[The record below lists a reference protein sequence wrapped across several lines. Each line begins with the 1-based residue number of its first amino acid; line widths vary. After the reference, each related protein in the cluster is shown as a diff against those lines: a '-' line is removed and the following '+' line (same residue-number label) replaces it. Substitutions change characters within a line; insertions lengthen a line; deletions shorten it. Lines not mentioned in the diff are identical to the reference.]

1 MSNLAAM
8 LRLPANLKSTQWQ
21 ILAGPILILL
31 ILSMMVLPLPAFILD
46 LLFTFNIAL
55 SIMVL
60 LVAMFTQ
67 RTLEFAAFP
76 TILLFTTLLRL
87 ALNVAS
93 TRIILMEG
101 HTGAA
106 AAGKVVEAFG
116 HFLVGGNFAIG
127 IVVFVILVI
136 INFMVITKGAGR
148 IAEVGARFV
157 LDGMPGKQMAIDAD
171 LNAGLI
177 GEDEAKKRRSEVT
190 QEADFYGSMDGAS
203 KFVRG
208 DAIAG
213 ILIMVIN
220 VVGGLLVGVLQ
231 HGMSMGHA
239 AESYTLLTIGDG
251 LVAQIPALVIS
262 TAAGVIVT
270 RVSTDQD
277 VGEQMVNQLFS
288 NPSVM
293 LLSAAVLGLLGLVP
307 GMPNLV
313 FLLFTAGLL
322 GLAWWIRGREQKAPA
337 EAKPVKMAE
346 NNTVVEATW
355 NDVQLEDSLGMEVG
369 YRLIPMVDFQQD
381 GELLGRIRSIR
392 KKFAQEMGFLPPVV
406 HIRDNMDLQP
416 ARYRI
421 LMKGVEIGSG
431 DAYPGR
437 WLAIN
442 PGTAAGTLPGEATV
456 DPAFGLNAIWIESAL
471 KEQAQI
477 QGYTVVEAST
487 VVATHLNHLIS
498 QHAAELFGRQEAQ
511 QLLDRVAQE
520 MPKLTED
527 LVPGVVTLTTLHKVL
542 QNLLDEKVT
551 IRDMRTILETLAE
564 HAPIQSDPHELTAV
578 VRVALGRAITQK
590 WFPGKDEVHVI
601 GLDTP
606 LERLLLQALQ
616 GGGGLEPGLADR
628 LLAQTQEALS
638 RQEMLGAVVGVQP
651 FGGEGLSGTGPKAGG
666 PLYLYRLLANRP
678 ESALAVTLARQDAE
692 YPVDAQLKAALTQP
706 LNALREWAANRPELQ
721 ALCTQYGELAQAGTQ
736 RLLPGPTGERNTWT
750 LLPRERVL
758 CIADDEQDALTQ
770 LAAVLAV
777 GSQVLWPDD
786 ALHRQLVKALPSAV
800 SERIQLAKAEN
811 ITAQPFDAVIF
822 HGDSDQLRALC
833 EAVAARDGAIVSV
846 QGFARGESNILLER
860 LYIERSLSVNTAA
873 AGGNASLM
881 TIG

>member
-1 MSNLAAM
+1 MANLAAL
-8 LRLPANLKSTQWQ
+8 LRLPGNMKDSQMKV
-21 ILAGPILILL
+21 LAGPLLILM
-31 ILSMMVLPLPAFILD
+31 ILSMMVLPLPPFILD

-76 TILLFTTLLRL
+76 TILLFSTLLRL

-93 TRIILMEG
+93 TRVILLDG

-106 AAGKVVEAFG
+106 AAGQVVEAFG

-127 IVVFVILVI
+127 IVVFIILII

-177 GEDEAKKRRSEVT
+177 GEEEAKKRRSEVT

-213 ILIMVIN
+213 IMIMIIN
-220 VVGGLLVGVLQ
+220 VVGGLLVGVVQ
-231 HGMSMGHA
+231 HGMPFGAA

-288 NPSVM
+288 NPRVM
-293 LLSAAVLGLLGLVP
+293 MLSAGVLGLLGLVP

-313 FLLFTAGLL
+313 FLLFTAALL
-322 GLAWWIRGREQKAPA
+322 GLAWWQRGREMKPKAAASQAIPRA
-337 EAKPVKMAE
+337 QETAA
-346 NNTVVEATW
+346 TVEATW
-355 NDVQLEDSLGMEVG
+355 GDVQLEDSLGMEVG
-369 YRLIPMVDFQQD
+369 YRLIPMVDSTQD

-406 HIRDNMDLQP
+406 HIRDNMDMP
-416 ARYRI
+416 AARYRI

-437 WLAIN
+437 WMAIN
-442 PGTAAGTLPGEATV
+442 PGTAAGSLPGEPTV
-456 DPAFGLNAIWIESAL
+456 DPAFGLAAIWIDSAL

-477 QGYTVVEAST
+477 QGFTVVEAST
-487 VVATHLNHLIS
+487 VVATHLNHLIGQYAS
-498 QHAAELFGRQEAQ
+498 ELFGRQEAQ
-511 QLLDRVAQE
+511 QLLDRVSQE

-527 LVPGVVTLTTLHKVL
+527 LVPGVVSLTTLHKVL
-542 QNLLDEKVT
+542 QNLLAERVS
-551 IRDMRTILETLAE
+551 IRDMRTIIETLAE
-564 HAPIQSDPHELTAV
+564 HAPVQNDPHELTTV
-578 VRVALGRAITQK
+578 VRVALGRAITQQ
-590 WFPGKDEVHVI
+590 WFPGNGEVQVI
-601 GLDTP
+601 GLDAT

-628 LLAQTQEALS
+628 LLEQAQRALQN
-638 RQEMLGAVVGVQP
+638 QEMLGAPPV
-651 FGGEGLSGTGPKAGG
+651 
-666 PLYLYRLLANRP
+666 LLVNHP
-678 ESALAVTLARQDAE
+678 
-692 YPVDAQLKAALTQP
+692 
-706 LNALREWAANRPELQ
+706 
-721 ALCTQYGELAQAGTQ
+721 
-736 RLLPGPTGERNTWT
+736 
-750 LLPRERVL
+750 
-758 CIADDEQDALTQ
+758 
-770 LAAVLAV
+770 
-777 GSQVLWPDD
+777 
-786 ALHRQLVKALPSAV
+786 
-800 SERIQLAKAEN
+800 
-811 ITAQPFDAVIF
+811 
-822 HGDSDQLRALC
+822 LRALL
-833 EAVAARDGAIVSV
+833 ARFLRRNLPQLVV
-846 QGFARGESNILLER
+846 LSNMELTDNRHIR
-860 LYIERSLSVNTAA
+860 MTA
-873 AGGNASLM
+873 
-881 TIG
+881 TIGGH

>member
-1 MSNLAAM
+1 MANLLAT
-8 LRLPANLKSTQWQ
+8 LRLPASMKSGQWQ
-21 ILAGPILILL
+21 ILAGPILILM

-67 RTLEFAAFP
+67 KTLEFAAFP

-93 TRIILMEG
+93 TRIILMDG
-101 HTGAA
+101 HTGGA

-127 IVVFVILVI
+127 IVVFIILVI

-177 GEDEAKKRRSEVT
+177 GEEEAKKRRSEVT

-208 DAIAG
+208 DAVAG
-213 ILIMVIN
+213 LMIMVIN
-220 VVGGLLVGVLQ
+220 VVGGLLVGMLQ
-231 HGMSMGHA
+231 HDMPFGAA
-239 AESYTLLTIGDG
+239 AETYTLLTIGDG

-270 RVSTDQD
+270 RVATDQD
-277 VGEQMVNQLFS
+277 VGEQMVTQLFN
-288 NPSVM
+288 NPRVM
-293 LLSAAVLGLLGLVP
+293 LLSAGVLGLLGMVP
-307 GMPNLV
+307 GMPNFV
-313 FLLFTAGLL
+313 FLLFTAALL
-322 GLAWWIRGREQKAPA
+322 GLAWWMRGRQMEQPAAPSA
-337 EAKPVKMAE
+337 PVKPQE
-346 NNTVVEATW
+346 NPQAVEATW

-392 KKFAQEMGFLPPVV
+392 KKFAQDMGFLPPVV
-406 HIRDNMDLQP
+406 HIRDNMDLPP

-442 PGTAAGTLPGEATV
+442 PGTAAGTLPGEATI
-456 DPAFGLNAIWIESAL
+456 DPAFGLAATWIESAL

-477 QGYTVVEAST
+477 QGFTVVEAST
-487 VVATHLNHLIS
+487 VVATHLNHLIG
-498 QHAAELFGRQEAQ
+498 QFAPELFGRQEAQ
-511 QLLDRVAQE
+511 QLLDRVTQE

-542 QNLLDEKVT
+542 QNLLAEKVP

-564 HAPIQSDPHELTAV
+564 HAPIQNDPHELTAV
-578 VRVALGRAITQK
+578 VRVALGRAITQQ
-590 WFPGKDEVHVI
+590 WFPGNGEVQVI
-601 GLDTP
+601 GLDAA

-628 LLAQTQEALS
+628 LLEQAQEALK
-638 RQEMLGAVVGVQP
+638 RQEMLGAPPVLLVNHALRP
-651 FGGEGLSGTGPKAGG
+651 
-666 PLYLYRLLANRP
+666 LLARF
-678 ESALAVTLARQDAE
+678 
-692 YPVDAQLKAALTQP
+692 
-706 LNALREWAANRPELQ
+706 LR
-721 ALCTQYGELAQAGTQ
+721 
-736 RLLPGPTGERNTWT
+736 
-750 LLPRERVL
+750 
-758 CIADDEQDALTQ
+758 
-770 LAAVLAV
+770 
-777 GSQVLWPDD
+777 
-786 ALHRQLVKALPSAV
+786 
-800 SERIQLAKAEN
+800 
-811 ITAQPFDAVIF
+811 
-822 HGDSDQLRALC
+822 
-833 EAVAARDGAIVSV
+833 
-846 QGFARGESNILLER
+846 
-860 LYIERSLSVNTAA
+860 RSLPQLMVLSSLELSENRNIRMTA
-873 AGGNASLM
+873 
-881 TIG
+881 TIGAK

>member
-1 MSNLAAM
+1 MANLAEK
-8 LRLPANLKSTQWQ
+8 LRLPGNFKDTQWQ
-21 ILAGPILILL
+21 VLAGPVLIML

-76 TILLFTTLLRL
+76 TILLFSTLLRL

-93 TRIILMEG
+93 TRIILLEG
-101 HTGAA
+101 HTGAD
-106 AAGKVVEAFG
+106 AAGRVVEAFG

-127 IVVFVILVI
+127 IVVFIILVL

-177 GEDEAKKRRSEVT
+177 GEDEAKKRRAEVT

-220 VVGGLLVGVLQ
+220 IIGGLLVGVVQ
-231 HGMSMGHA
+231 HGMELGAA

-270 RVSTDQD
+270 RVGTDQD
-277 VGEQMVNQLFS
+277 VGEQMVTQLFK
-288 NPSVM
+288 NPRVLM
-293 LLSAAVLGLLGLVP
+293 LSGGVIGLLGLVP

-313 FLLFTAGLL
+313 FLLFTAALL
-322 GLAWWIRGREQKAPA
+322 GLAWWLRGREMQPKKPTEASSLVKTQETPA
-337 EAKPVKMAE
+337 
-346 NNTVVEATW
+346 TVEASWT
-355 NDVQLEDSLGMEVG
+355 DVQLEDSLGMEVG
-369 YRLIPMVDFQQD
+369 YRLIPMVDHLQN

-392 KKFAQEMGFLPPVV
+392 KKVAQEVGFLPPVV
-406 HIRDNMDLQP
+406 HIRDNMELPP

-431 DAYPGR
+431 EAYPGR

-442 PGTAAGTLPGEATV
+442 PGTAAGTLPGEQTV
-456 DPAFGLNAIWIESAL
+456 DPAFGLAAIWIDSAL

-477 QGYTVVEAST
+477 QGFTVVEAST
-487 VVATHLNHLIS
+487 VVATHLNHLIGQFAS
-498 QHAAELFGRQEAQ
+498 ELFGRQETQ
-511 QLLDRVAQE
+511 QLLDRVSQE

-527 LVPGVVTLTTLHKVL
+527 FVPGVVSLTTLHKVL
-542 QNLLDEKVT
+542 QNLLAERVS
-551 IRDMRTILETLAE
+551 IRDMRTIVETLAE
-564 HAPIQSDPHELTAV
+564 HAPAQSDPYELTTV
-578 VRVALGRAITQK
+578 VRVALGRAITQQ
-590 WFPGKDEVHVI
+590 WFPGNGEVQVI
-601 GLDTP
+601 GLDAT

-628 LLAQTQEALS
+628 LLVQAQGALQQ
-638 RQEMLGAVVGVQP
+638 QEMAGAPPV
-651 FGGEGLSGTGPKAGG
+651 
-666 PLYLYRLLANRP
+666 LLVNHP
-678 ESALAVTLARQDAE
+678 
-692 YPVDAQLKAALTQP
+692 
-706 LNALREWAANRPELQ
+706 
-721 ALCTQYGELAQAGTQ
+721 
-736 RLLPGPTGERNTWT
+736 
-750 LLPRERVL
+750 
-758 CIADDEQDALTQ
+758 
-770 LAAVLAV
+770 
-777 GSQVLWPDD
+777 
-786 ALHRQLVKALPSAV
+786 
-800 SERIQLAKAEN
+800 
-811 ITAQPFDAVIF
+811 
-822 HGDSDQLRALC
+822 LRALL
-833 EAVAARDGAIVSV
+833 ARFLRRNLPQLIVL
-846 QGFARGESNILLER
+846 SNMELTDNRQIR
-860 LYIERSLSVNTAA
+860 MTA
-873 AGGNASLM
+873 
-881 TIG
+881 TIGGK

>member
-1 MSNLAAM
+1 MYI
-8 LRLPANLKSTQWQ
+8 RE
-21 ILAGPILILL
+21 
-31 ILSMMVLPLPAFILD
+31 
-46 LLFTFNIAL
+46 
-55 SIMVL
+55 
-60 LVAMFTQ
+60 
-67 RTLEFAAFP
+67 TLEFSVFP
-76 TILLFTTLLRL
+76 SLLLITTLFRL
-87 ALNVAS
+87 GLNISS
-93 TRIILMEG
+93 TRKILFDNG
-101 HTGAA
+101 Y
-106 AAGKVVEAFG
+106 AGQVVKTFG
-116 HFLVGGNFAIG
+116 Q
-127 IVVFVILVI
+127 FVIRGNAVIGFIIFLIIVLVQFI
-136 INFMVITKGAGR
+136 VITKGSER
-148 IAEVGARFV
+148 VAEVAARFT
-157 LDGMPGKQMAIDAD
+157 LDAMPGKQMAIDAD
-171 LNAGLI
+171 LNSGLI
-177 GEDEAKKRRSEVT
+177 DEQQARERRSKI
-190 QEADFYGSMDGAS
+190 QREADFFGSMDGAT
-203 KFVRG
+203 KFVKG
-208 DAIAG
+208 DAI
-213 ILIMVIN
+213 ISIIITFIN
-220 VVGGLLVGVLQ
+220 FVGGLIVGIMNSQ
-231 HGMSMGHA
+231 GSIQDIMQI
-239 AESYTLLTIGDG
+239 YTTSTIGDG

-293 LLSAAVLGLLGLVP
+293 LLSATVLGLLGLVP

-337 EAKPVKMAE
+337 EPKPVKMAE

-542 QNLLDEKVT
+542 QNLLDEKVP

-578 VRVALGRAITQK
+578 VRVALGRAITQQ

-638 RQEMLGAVVGVQP
+638 RQEMLGAPPV
-651 FGGEGLSGTGPKAGG
+651 
-666 PLYLYRLLANRP
+666 LLVNH
-678 ESALAVTLARQDAE
+678 
-692 YPVDAQLKAALTQP
+692 
-706 LNALREWAANRPELQ
+706 ALRP
-721 ALCTQYGELAQAGTQ
+721 
-736 RLLPGPTGERNTWT
+736 LLSRF
-750 LLPRERVL
+750 LRRSLP
-758 CIADDEQDALTQ
+758 
-770 LAAVLAV
+770 
-777 GSQVLWPDD
+777 
-786 ALHRQLVKALPSAV
+786 QLVVLSNLEL
-800 SERIQLAKAEN
+800 SDNRHIRM
-811 ITAQPFDAVIF
+811 TAI
-822 HGDSDQLRALC
+822 
-833 EAVAARDGAIVSV
+833 I
-846 QGFARGESNILLER
+846 
-860 LYIERSLSVNTAA
+860 
-873 AGGNASLM
+873 GGK
-881 TIG
+881 

>member
-1 MSNLAAM
+1 MANLVAM
-8 LRLPANLKSTQWQ
+8 LRLPTNMKAGQWQ
-21 ILAGPILILL
+21 ILAGPVLIML
-31 ILSMMVLPLPAFILD
+31 ILSMMVLPLPAFVLD

-55 SIMVL
+55 SVMVL

-67 RTLEFAAFP
+67 RTLDFAAFP

-127 IVVFVILVI
+127 IVVFIILVI

-177 GEDEAKKRRSEVT
+177 GEDEAKRRRSEVT

-208 DAIAG
+208 DAVAG
-213 ILIMVIN
+213 LLIMAIN
-220 VVGGLLVGVLQ
+220 IIGGLLVGVVQ
-231 HGMSMGHA
+231 HGMPVGNA

-251 LVAQIPALVIS
+251 LVAQIPSLVIS

-277 VGEQMVNQLFS
+277 VGEQMVTQLFA
-288 NPSVM
+288 NPRVM
-293 LLSAAVLGLLGLVP
+293 LLCAGVLGLLGMVP
-307 GMPNLV
+307 GMPNFV
-313 FLLFTAGLL
+313 FLLFTAALL
-322 GLAWWIRGREQKAPA
+322 GLAWWMRGRQ
-337 EAKPVKMAE
+337 MAE
-346 NNTVVEATW
+346 PQTPQPVVVPENPQAVEASW
-355 NDVQLEDSLGMEVG
+355 RDVQLEDTLGMEVG
-369 YRLIPMVDFQQD
+369 YRLIPMVDSQQD

-406 HIRDNMDLQP
+406 HIRDNMDLPP

-421 LMKGVEIGSG
+421 LLKGVEIGNG

-442 PGTAAGTLPGEATV
+442 PGTAAGNLPGEKTI
-456 DPAFGLNAIWIESAL
+456 DPAFGLEAVWIESAL

-477 QGYTVVEAST
+477 QGFTVVEAST
-487 VVATHLNHLIS
+487 VVATHLNHLINLY
-498 QHAAELFGRQEAQ
+498 APELFGRQEAQ
-511 QLLDRVAQE
+511 QLLDRVNQE

-542 QNLLDEKVT
+542 QNLLAEKVP

-564 HAPIQSDPHELTAV
+564 HAPIQTDPAELTTV
-578 VRVALGRAITQK
+578 LRVALGRAITQQ
-590 WFPGKDEVHVI
+590 WFPGTDEVKVI
-601 GLDTP
+601 GLDAG

-628 LLAQTQEALS
+628 LLEQSSEALQ
-638 RQEMLGAVVGVQP
+638 RQEMLGAPPVLLVNHALRP
-651 FGGEGLSGTGPKAGG
+651 
-666 PLYLYRLLANRP
+666 LLARF
-678 ESALAVTLARQDAE
+678 
-692 YPVDAQLKAALTQP
+692 
-706 LNALREWAANRPELQ
+706 LR
-721 ALCTQYGELAQAGTQ
+721 
-736 RLLPGPTGERNTWT
+736 
-750 LLPRERVL
+750 
-758 CIADDEQDALTQ
+758 
-770 LAAVLAV
+770 
-777 GSQVLWPDD
+777 
-786 ALHRQLVKALPSAV
+786 
-800 SERIQLAKAEN
+800 
-811 ITAQPFDAVIF
+811 
-822 HGDSDQLRALC
+822 
-833 EAVAARDGAIVSV
+833 
-846 QGFARGESNILLER
+846 
-860 LYIERSLSVNTAA
+860 RSLPDLVVLSNLELSDNRQIRMTA
-873 AGGNASLM
+873 
-881 TIG
+881 TIGGK

>member
-1 MSNLAAM
+1 MANLLAT
-8 LRLPANLKSTQWQ
+8 LRLPATMKSGQWQ

-31 ILSMMVLPLPAFILD
+31 ILSMMVLPLPAFVLD

-67 RTLEFAAFP
+67 KTLEFAAFP

-101 HTGAA
+101 HTGGA

-127 IVVFVILVI
+127 IVVFIILVI

-177 GEDEAKKRRSEVT
+177 GEEEAKKRRSDVT

-208 DAIAG
+208 DAVAG
-213 ILIMVIN
+213 LMIMVIN
-220 VVGGLLVGVLQ
+220 VIGGLLVGVLQ
-231 HGMSMGHA
+231 HDMPVGAA
-239 AESYTLLTIGDG
+239 AEAYTLLTIGDG
-251 LVAQIPALVIS
+251 LVAQIPGLVIS

-270 RVSTDQD
+270 RVATDQD
-277 VGEQMVNQLFS
+277 VGEQMVTQLFN
-288 NPSVM
+288 NPRVM
-293 LLSAAVLGLLGLVP
+293 MLSAGVLGLLGMVP
-307 GMPNLV
+307 GMPNFV
-313 FLLFTAGLL
+313 FLLFTVALL
-322 GLAWWIRGREQKAPA
+322 SLAWWMRGRQMEAPA
-337 EAKPVKMAE
+337 KPAAPVKPLE
-346 NNTVVEATW
+346 NQQAVEATW

-392 KKFAQEMGFLPPVV
+392 KKFAQDMGFLPPVV
-406 HIRDNMDLQP
+406 HIRDNMDLPP

-442 PGTAAGTLPGEATV
+442 PGTAAGTLPGEATI
-456 DPAFGLNAIWIESAL
+456 DPAFGLAATWIESAL

-477 QGYTVVEAST
+477 QGFTVVESST
-487 VVATHLNHLIS
+487 VVATHLNHLIG
-498 QHAAELFGRQEAQ
+498 QFAPELFGRQEAQ
-511 QLLDRVAQE
+511 QLLDRVSQD

-542 QNLLDEKVT
+542 QNLLAEKVP

-564 HAPIQSDPHELTAV
+564 HAPVQNDPHELTSV
-578 VRVALGRAITQK
+578 VRVALGRAITQQ
-590 WFPGKDEVHVI
+590 WFPGTGEVQVI
-601 GLDTP
+601 GLD
-606 LERLLLQALQ
+606 
-616 GGGGLEPGLADR
+616 
-628 LLAQTQEALS
+628 
-638 RQEMLGAVVGVQP
+638 
-651 FGGEGLSGTGPKAGG
+651 
-666 PLYLYRLLANRP
+666 
-678 ESALAVTLARQDAE
+678 
-692 YPVDAQLKAALTQP
+692 AA
-706 LNALREWAANRPELQ
+706 
-721 ALCTQYGELAQAGTQ
+721 
-736 RLLPGPTGERNTWT
+736 
-750 LLPRERVL
+750 
-758 CIADDEQDALTQ
+758 
-770 LAAVLAV
+770 
-777 GSQVLWPDD
+777 
-786 ALHRQLVKALPSAV
+786 
-800 SERIQLAKAEN
+800 
-811 ITAQPFDAVIF
+811 
-822 HGDSDQLRALC
+822 
-833 EAVAARDGAIVSV
+833 
-846 QGFARGESNILLER
+846 
-860 LYIERSLSVNTAA
+860 
-873 AGGNASLM
+873 
-881 TIG
+881 

>member
-1 MSNLAAM
+1 MANLVAM
-8 LRLPANLKSTQWQ
+8 LRLPSNLKSTQWQ

-31 ILSMMVLPLPAFILD
+31 ILSMMVLPLPAFVLD

-127 IVVFVILVI
+127 IVVFIILVI

-171 LNAGLI
+171 LNAGII
-177 GEDEAKKRRSEVT
+177 GEEEAKKRRSEVT

-220 VVGGLLVGVLQ
+220 VIGGLLVGVLQ
-231 HGMSMGHA
+231 HGLDLGKA

-270 RVSTDQD
+270 RVSTEQD
-277 VGEQMVNQLFS
+277 VGEQMVGQLFS
-288 NPSVM
+288 NPRVM
-293 LLSAAVLGLLGLVP
+293 LLSAGVLGLLGLVP

-313 FLLFTAGLL
+313 FLLFTAALL
-322 GLAWWIRGREQKAPA
+322 GLAWWIRGREIKAPDQPQ
-337 EAKPVKMAE
+337 PVKAPE
-346 NNTVVEATW
+346 NTSQAVEATW
-355 NDVQLEDSLGMEVG
+355 SDVQLEDTLGMEVG

-406 HIRDNMDLQP
+406 HIRDNMDLSP
-416 ARYRI
+416 ALYRI
-421 LMKGVEIGSG
+421 LLKGVEIGSG
-431 DAYPGR
+431 EAYPGR

-442 PGTAAGTLPGEATV
+442 PGTAAGSLPGEVTT
-456 DPAFGLNAIWIESAL
+456 DPAFGLAAIWIESAL

-477 QGYTVVEAST
+477 QGFTVVEAST

-498 QHAAELFGRQEAQ
+498 LHASELFGRQEAQ
-511 QLLDRVAQE
+511 QLLERVTQE

-542 QNLLDEKVT
+542 QNLLDEKVP

-564 HAPIQSDPHELTAV
+564 HAPIQTDAGELTSV
-578 VRVALGRAITQK
+578 VRVALGRAITQR
-590 WFPGKDEVHVI
+590 WFPGNDEVQVI

-628 LLAQTQEALS
+628 LLAQAQEALA
-638 RQEMLGAVVGVQP
+638 RQEMLGAPPV
-651 FGGEGLSGTGPKAGG
+651 
-666 PLYLYRLLANRP
+666 LLVNH
-678 ESALAVTLARQDAE
+678 
-692 YPVDAQLKAALTQP
+692 
-706 LNALREWAANRPELQ
+706 ALRP
-721 ALCTQYGELAQAGTQ
+721 
-736 RLLPGPTGERNTWT
+736 LLSRF
-750 LLPRERVL
+750 LRRSLP
-758 CIADDEQDALTQ
+758 
-770 LAAVLAV
+770 
-777 GSQVLWPDD
+777 
-786 ALHRQLVKALPSAV
+786 QLVVLSNMEL
-800 SERIQLAKAEN
+800 SDNRN
-811 ITAQPFDAVIF
+811 IRMTA
-822 HGDSDQLRALC
+822 
-833 EAVAARDGAIVSV
+833 
-846 QGFARGESNILLER
+846 
-860 LYIERSLSVNTAA
+860 
-873 AGGNASLM
+873 
-881 TIG
+881 TIGGK